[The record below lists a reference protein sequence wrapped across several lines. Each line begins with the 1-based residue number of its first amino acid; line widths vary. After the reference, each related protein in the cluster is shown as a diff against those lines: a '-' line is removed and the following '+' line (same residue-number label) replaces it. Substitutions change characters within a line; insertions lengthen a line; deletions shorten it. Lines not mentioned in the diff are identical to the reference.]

1 MPKTQCIAFYV
12 SLKVFTS
19 HKLTSTKMFHLK
31 SKYERILLFWSRT
44 LVGRIRILKYDVLF
58 LVVFVVLIKSRTL
71 A

>member
-1 MPKTQCIAFYV
+1 MYF
-12 SLKVFTS
+12 KVRLRRLSNGGVDTYE
-19 HKLTSTKMFHLK
+19 LNVPP
-31 SKYERILLFWSRT
+31 SKHERILLFWSRS